1 MAPAR
6 QTTGPT
12 TRRLFRPFLLLSAVA
27 LCAMGGLVFTLWP
40 SGTAE
45 TVAAPPGTSAQAPA
59 RYTFTV
65 LDSFPHDP
73 EAFTQGLLY
82 RDGVLFES
90 TGLNGR
96 SSLRRVRPETGEVL
110 KRVDVSREHFA
121 EGLTDWDGSLIQLTW
136 QSNLGLVYDLET
148 FERRST
154 FSYPGEGWGLTQ
166 DGSRLI
172 LSDGTNTLRFLDPLT
187 FAETGR
193 LAVTERGF
201 AVNNLNELEMV
212 NGELFANIWQTDDVV
227 VIDPATGQVTARI
240 DFGSLR
246 TQLHTTRPIDVL
258 NGLAW
263 DAKEDRLF
271 VTGKLWPRMFVVRIV
286 RP

>member
-6 QTTGPT
+6 PPAASKKPA
-12 TRRLFRPFLLLSAVA
+12 LSRPLLLLSAVA
-27 LCAMGGLVFTLWP
+27 LCAAGGLLVSLWP
-40 SGTAE
+40 SGAARTAVATSGAAAQP
-45 TVAAPPGTSAQAPA
+45 TV

-65 LDSFPHDP
+65 LNSYPHDP
-73 EAFTQGLLY
+73 EAFTQGLVY
-82 RDGVLFES
+82 REGVLFES
-90 TGLNGR
+90 TGLNGQ
-96 SSLRRVRPETGEVL
+96 SSLRRVQPETGQVL

-121 EGLTDWDGSLIQLTW
+121 EGLTDWGGALIQLTW
-136 QSNLGLVYDLET
+136 QSNLGFVYDIDT
-148 FERRST
+148 FEQRST

-172 LSDGTNTLRFLDPLT
+172 LSDGTNTLRFLDPQT

-193 LAVTERGF
+193 LAVTERGY

-227 VIDPATGQVTARI
+227 VINPATGHVTARI

-246 TQLHTTRPIDVL
+246 AQLDTTRPIDVL

-263 DAKEDRLF
+263 DTSGARLF
-271 VTGKLWPRMFVVRIV
+271 VTGKLWPRMFAVRIV
-286 RP
+286 RN